1 MNRRIFL
8 VSLVANFSEHKN
20 LLSLSLQESRVTM
33 HCDVTC
39 SVLVWTCQGF
49 SANGSNVMGQGV
61 SMVVWWWAS
70 PHEWSTH
77 QHHLSDVHRI
87 LATWADDD
95 NDNYLVA
102 WFGLTATIETL
113 DSAGGRELQQ
123 ADAITLQFPIQH
135 HTRDLGQWQLCSARA
150 LQSDCESCSRN

>member
-8 VSLVANFSEHKN
+8 VSWWLISLNIKIFLV
-20 LLSLSLQESRVTM
+20 LLYKSRVSQCIAMSHALCWCERVKDSLQ
-33 HCDVTC
+33 
-39 SVLVWTCQGF
+39 
-49 SANGSNVMGQGV
+49 MGQTWWVKV
-61 SMVVWWWAS
+61 SAWCK
-70 PHEWSTH
+70 EWSTH

-123 ADAITLQFPIQH
+123 AGAITLQFPIQH
-135 HTRDLGQWQLCSARA
+135 HTRDLGQWQLCSAPA
-150 LQSDCESCSRN
+150 LQSECECCSKN

>member
-8 VSLVANFSEHKN
+8 VSLVTNFSEHKN

-33 HCDVTC
+33 HCIAMSHALCWCERVKD
-39 SVLVWTCQGF
+39 SLQ
-49 SANGSNVMGQGV
+49 MGQTWWVRV
-61 SMVVWWWAS
+61 SAWWWAS

-123 ADAITLQFPIQH
+123 AGAITLQFPIQH
-135 HTRDLGQWQLCSARA
+135 HTRDLGQWQLCSAPA
-150 LQSDCESCSRN
+150 LQSECESCSRN